1 MKRELRSD
9 LLKPLLLVALLGLL
23 VVCVKVTVG
32 WWRGELSLA
41 EDGNGFW
48 LLLFPVL
55 LGVWWRYFS
64 VFGCKQPACLLP
76 DEGKGG
82 RQGADSEDH

>member
-1 MKRELRSD
+1 MKSEL
-9 LLKPLLLVALLGLL
+9 VGLLGLW

-32 WWRGELSLA
+32 GWRGELSLA

-64 VFGCKQPACLLP
+64 VFGCKEPACLLP
-76 DEGKGG
+76 DDSKGD
-82 RQGADSEDH
+82 RQGGNSGIH